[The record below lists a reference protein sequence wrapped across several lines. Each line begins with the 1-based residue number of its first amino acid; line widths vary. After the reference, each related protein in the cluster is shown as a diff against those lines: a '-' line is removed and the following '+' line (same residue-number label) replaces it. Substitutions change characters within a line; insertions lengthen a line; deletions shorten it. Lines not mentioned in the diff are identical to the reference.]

1 VEQVTIDDNKNI
13 LMADDDEEDCFL
25 AAEAFLEN
33 GSKIVF
39 SSVRDGIELMDYLL
53 VGSGSEPGGRPN
65 LILLDL
71 NMPRKD
77 GREALLE
84 IRSNPA
90 LNKIPVVIFTTS
102 QAKKDIE
109 FCMKAGANSFISKP
123 ASFDEWIKIMK
134 SLVSEWL

>member
-1 VEQVTIDDNKNI
+1 MAIDDNKNI
-13 LMADDDEEDCFL
+13 LMADDDEDDCFL
-25 AAEAFLEN
+25 VAEAFSES
-33 GSKIVF
+33 GSKAAF
-39 SSVRDGIELMDYLL
+39 SSVRDGMELMDYLL

-90 LNKIPVVIFTTS
+90 FNNIPIVIFTTS

-109 FCMKAGANSFISKP
+109 FSMKAGANSFISKP
-123 ASFDEWIKIMK
+123 TSFDEWIKIMK